1 MYKKLKKED
10 FIKALKLPEDYK
22 VDGVF
27 VVGTFPKNKE
37 YIFLY
42 EALKNLKINYT
53 EEKIDHPFF
62 SEIKSLIINNKRIWF
77 DVVYGGTYLSELL
90 HTASLFGSKAN
101 ILLGTC
107 GLLKESLNTG
117 DIIIPEYSY
126 GNESSVRMYQRN
138 NSDYIYKSNDK
149 LNLLIKSFL
158 KNKENIYDGKMMTV
172 QAMLA
177 ETSED
182 IESWSKDGY
191 SAVDM
196 ESSVLFAIS
205 NHFNVPST
213 AVLSIADNLI
223 KNVLTT
229 DEDFKKLKIK
239 RDSIKRENYE
249 AILSLF
255 EQVDFNTC
263 NLF

>member
-107 GLLKESLNTG
+107 GSLKESLNTG

-158 KNKENIYDGKMMTV
+158 KDRKNIYGGKMMTV

-182 IESWSKDGY
+182 IEFWSKENY

-213 AVLSIADNLI
+213 AVLSIADNLV

-229 DEDFKKLKIK
+229 DENFNLSKSK
-239 RDSIKRENYE
+239 RDLIKRENYE
-249 AILSLF
+249 AIIRFF